1 MPNQASTLRDLSDCV
16 VDDGRL
22 YLLRVVG
29 SGAYGRLYKARDPN
43 PPAFTTYAVK
53 CLRRPAPG
61 SREAEFQER
70 ERALHRRVSD
80 HPNVVTLYRH
90 FHDADHLFLVMDFC
104 RGGDMYQALLRGVYR
119 GNTERIKRTWAEL
132 ADGVRWCHNRGV
144 YHRDIKPENVLVDF
158 EGGAP
163 LIADFGLSTTSRVSH
178 DMDCGSASYMSPGTS
193 HCPPSRL
200 PNSEPRTESFS
211 SASVAYSPQH
221 SDNWALTIILINLVT
236 EMNPWTSA
244 EPTNDVRY
252 TAFAS
257 SAAAAPRILL
267 ALLPLAPALAAVL
280 ARSLAPAPARR
291 APLAF
296 LAEDVATLRALFPTP
311 ADRAAAAA
319 EYASSSLSEPGS
331 EPALRGYMSDGTLS
345 TSGSGYSSLAS
356 HAGRAVHPVAV
367 ALALPRALPAPAAPA
382 LSALPALSLTF
393 APFGFG
399 AGFGSGSGA
408 GAPPSSGEES
418 AGPATPAARGTRL
431 PCVPGAG
438 VLEVELDVAVC
449 TSQRSSGAGAPHAA
463 PAHGGKFTRF
473 MRRLRG
479 WRKLGS
485 SRKAKNV
492 RERGKLNEDTTGM
505 GCVL

>member
-1 MPNQASTLRDLSDCV
+1 MPNQASTLRDLSDCI

-70 ERALHRRVSD
+70 ERALHRCVSA
-80 HPNVVTLYRH
+80 HPNVVTLHRH

-104 RGGDMYQALLRGVYR
+104 RGGDMYQALRRGVYR
-119 GNTERIKRTWAEL
+119 GNAERIKRTWAEL
-132 ADGVRWCHNRGV
+132 ADGVRWCHVRGV
-144 YHRDIKPENVLVDF
+144 YHRDLKPENVLVDF

-163 LIADFGLSTTSRVSH
+163 RIADFGLSTTSRVSH
-178 DMDCGSASYMSPGTS
+178 DMDCGSASYMAP
-193 HCPPSRL
+193 
-200 PNSEPRTESFS
+200 ESFS
-211 SASVAYSPQH
+211 SQSVAYSPPH
-221 SDNWALTIILINLVT
+221 SDNWALAIILINLVT
-236 EMNPWTSA
+236 EMNPWTCA
-244 EPTNDVRY
+244 EPTDDVRY
-252 TAFAS
+252 CSF
-257 SAAAAPRILL
+257 AAAAAAGAGSRILL
-267 ALLPLAPALAAVL
+267 DLLPLAPALAVVL

-296 LAEDVATLRALFPTP
+296 FAEDVATLRALFPTP
-311 ADRAAAAA
+311 ADRAAAAGCV
-319 EYASSSLSEPGS
+319 YSSPPPSSLPASQPA
-331 EPALRGYMSDGTLS
+331 PALGGYMSDCTLS

-356 HAGRAVHPVAV
+356 HAGRAVHPVAL
-367 ALALPRALPAPAAPA
+367 ALALPRAPAAPAPA

-393 APFGFG
+393 APF
-399 AGFGSGSGA
+399 AFGSGS

-431 PCVPGAG
+431 PCVAGA
-438 VLEVELDVAVC
+438 VEVVVAGDSDVAGC
-449 TSQRSSGAGAPHAA
+449 STGLCSSGAGAPHAA
-463 PAHGGKFTRF
+463 PAPGGKFTRF

-485 SRKAKNV
+485 SRKAHKEKA
-492 RERGKLNEDTTGM
+492 RDAA
-505 GCVL
+505 GCVR